1 MREGSLRRRYQAEAG
16 VNGGP
21 QRKKGR
27 DGGDLVIKV
36 PAGTVVSGE
45 EGAGGRVV
53 VAELVREREQL
64 VVAHGGKGGRGNA
77 RLATAINRAPRVAE
91 RGQRGEQRRVIL
103 DLKMVTDVA
112 IVGLPNVGKST
123 LLGALTRA
131 APEVGEYAFTTVEP
145 VVGVME
151 VDFAPVVVAEMP
163 ALVEE
168 ASQGAGLGVDFLRH
182 AERARVILHVLDG
195 SRPDPAADLE
205 EVTRELESFD
215 RRLVEK
221 RQLVVV
227 NKVDLRQA
235 RERRREVKKALEGRG
250 GRVRF
255 ISAATGEGV
264 AELATAI
271 AAAVAEERKR
281 DVTVAAGEAVLRPAS
296 SVRCR
301 IRKVGSTFV
310 VEGEQP
316 VALVEMMG
324 IGSDEARVEV
334 RRRLKRMGVTAAL
347 RHAGVRQG
355 DRVRF
360 GEIEMEWDA

>member
-1 MREGSLRRRYQAEAG
+1 MRRRYQAEAG
-16 VNGGP
+16 ANGGP

-27 DGGDLVIKV
+27 EGADVVVKV

-45 EGAGGRVV
+45 ERAGGRVV
-53 VAELVREREQL
+53 VAELVREREQV

-77 RLATAINRAPRVAE
+77 RRATAINRAPRVAE
-91 RGQRGEQRRVIL
+91 RGQHGEQRRVIL

-123 LLGALTRA
+123 LLGELTRA

-145 VVGVME
+145 AVGVME
-151 VDFAPVVVAEMP
+151 VDFTPVVVAEMP
-163 ALVEE
+163 ALVEGS
-168 ASQGAGLGVDFLRH
+168 AQGAGLGGDFLRH
-182 AERARVILHVLDG
+182 AERARVVLHVLDG

-205 EVTRELESFD
+205 AVGRELESFD

-235 RERRREVKKALEGRG
+235 QARRRQAKKALESRG
-250 GRVRF
+250 GEVRF

-264 AELATAI
+264 AELVKAI
-271 AAAVAEERKR
+271 AVAVTEERER
-281 DVTVAAGEAVLRPAS
+281 EAMAAGEQAVLRPVS

-301 IRKVGSTFV
+301 VRKVGNTFV

-324 IGSDEARVEV
+324 IGSDEARAEV
-334 RRRLKRMGVTAAL
+334 RRRLKRMGVMAAL
-347 RHAGVRQG
+347 RRAGVRQG
-355 DRVRF
+355 DIVRF